1 MTKIWRKADG
11 KWSTIGPSG
20 FGNEAELHQQIVEA
34 PELLPIAG
42 QRRIVAPFSEVG
54 LGGGKADV
62 LAFTDMG
69 RPVVIEV
76 KLKRNN
82 EAKRAV
88 VAQTL
93 GYAAQLHGVTVE
105 ELEEDILSQPQHLG
119 GRKLADVIEETDANS
134 IDRDEFYENL
144 AKNLAEGS
152 FRLVIV
158 LDEAPEYLVRLMG
171 YLETITTDRISID
184 LVTVSAYEV
193 NGAQILVPQRIDPER
208 ETERE
213 VAQLHRPQRRYGRG
227 SRQGADRFREWVD
240 GIDDAE
246 QAAVLLRVVD
256 WADGLV
262 EEGVC
267 QVQNTVRQP
276 GEMGSRMGLTVR
288 ALNRRPFAT
297 LDTAPESGEPK
308 LWIHGPIIAEYAPD
322 SLATVQQASGQP
334 LDKAG
339 HANAITDELLDALT
353 DAYREVAE
361 GIGRISDGSAHF
373 RTTTSRA
380 ADDDQATRLEQLA
393 DWADALAAD
402 GLCNLYSFEGA
413 TQTTLLPRL
422 KSERKAGLCFAV
434 HTRSG
439 KVRLWLTDT
448 VIRRHVSKTLP
459 ALQAAAGR
467 EIRNSRGYSEP
478 TPELLDALAD
488 AYREAAGR

>member
-1 MTKIWRKADG
+1 MTEIWRKDDG

-20 FGNEAELHQQIVEA
+20 FVNEAELHQQIVEA

-42 QRRIVAPFSEVG
+42 QRRIIAPFSEVG
-54 LGGGKADV
+54 LGGGSADV

-93 GYAAQLHGVTVE
+93 GYAAYLHGVTVE
-105 ELEEDILSQPQHLG
+105 ELEEEILSEPKHLG
-119 GRKLADVIEETDANS
+119 GRKLADVIEETDANG

-144 AKNLAEGS
+144 AQHLAEGS

-158 LDEAPEYLVRLMG
+158 LDEAPEHLVRLMG

-208 ETERE
+208 EPERE
-213 VAQLHRPQRRYGRG
+213 VAQSHRSQRRRG
-227 SRQGADRFREWVD
+227 SGAKLVSNRFRAWVD

-262 EEGVC
+262 EAGTC
-267 QVQNTVRQP
+267 QVKSTVRNP
-276 GEMGSRMGLTVR
+276 GKMGLRMGLTVS
-288 ALNRRPFAT
+288 ALNHERLAI
-297 LDTAPESGEPK
+297 LDTEADSGEPR
-308 LWIHGPIIAEYAPD
+308 LWLRGPSIAEYAPD
-322 SLATVQQASGQP
+322 SLSAVQQASGHS
-334 LDKAG
+334 LDKEG
-339 HANAITDELLDALT
+339 HANAITDELLDALS
-353 DAYREVAE
+353 DVYREVAE

-380 ADDDQATRLEQLA
+380 ADADQVTRLEQLA
-393 DWADALAAD
+393 DWADSLAAD

-422 KSERKAGLCFAV
+422 KSERKAGLCYAI
-434 HTRSG
+434 HNRTG
-439 KVRLWLTDT
+439 MVRLWLTDT

-459 ALQAAAGR
+459 ALQEAAGR
-467 EIRNSRGYSEP
+467 EIGNSRGYCEP

-488 AYREAAGR
+488 AYREAAGQ